1 VAAIDHLILKIS
13 DVAASLR
20 FYVDVMGF
28 VPAGSE
34 GPFTVVRVSDDFILQ
49 LAPWGPAGEEHLA
62 FALTRSEFDAV
73 VARVRTHDIPHGA
86 SHDTVG
92 SQTGPGR
99 ETGARGLA
107 ATLYLHDPDR
117 HLIEIRTYDP

>member
-20 FYVDVMGF
+20 FYIDVMGF
-28 VPAGSE
+28 AAAGTD

-49 LAPWGPAGEEHLA
+49 LAPWGTEGGEHLA
-62 FALTRSEFDAV
+62 FALTRTEFDAV
-73 VARVRTHDIPHGA
+73 IARVRAHDIPHGGA
-86 SHDTVG
+86 HDTVG
-92 SQTGPGR
+92 SQTGPGS
-99 ETGARGLA
+99 ETGARGFA
-107 ATLYLHDPDR
+107 ATLYIHDPDR